1 MLKLLIPAV
10 LLSAILPDAAAAQQ
24 QRHADIRVAYRDLNL
39 QSPAGLKVLDRRIRR
54 AIEAVCP
61 DFAGS
66 TVPRH
71 PEVARCRAAKEAEVA
86 SQRAAALAYAARSQV
101 QLAAVQADR

>member
-1 MLKLLIPAV
+1 MLKLLIPALV
-10 LLSAILPDAAAAQQ
+10 LSALVPGTALAQ

-71 PEVARCRAAKEAEVA
+71 PEVTRCRAAKQAEVA
-86 SQRAAALAYAARSQV
+86 GQRAAALAYAARPQV
-101 QLAAVQADR
+101 KLAAVQDGR

>member
-10 LLSAILPDAAAAQQ
+10 LLSAILPDAAVAQQ

-71 PEVARCRAAKEAEVA
+71 PEVTRCRAAKQSEVA
-86 SQRAAALAYAARSQV
+86 SQRAAALAYAARPQV
-101 QLAAVQADR
+101 KLAAVQDGR

>member
-10 LLSAILPDAAAAQQ
+10 LLSAILPDAAVAQ

-39 QSPAGLKVLDRRIRR
+39 QSPEGLKLLDRRIRR

-86 SQRAAALAYAARSQV
+86 GQRAAALAYAARSQV

>member
-1 MLKLLIPAV
+1 MLKLLIPALV
-10 LLSAILPDAAAAQQ
+10 LSALVPGTALAQ

-39 QSPAGLKVLDRRIRR
+39 QSPAGVQVLDRRIRR

-71 PEVARCRAAKEAEVA
+71 PEVAQCRAAKHAEVA
-86 SQRAAALAYAARSQV
+86 SQRAAALDYAARSQV
-101 QLAAVQADR
+101 ELAAVKAAR